1 MIKILTHNDLNQ
13 FKQLIND
20 AQLIETNPNHY
31 EVELTP
37 EDIAAL
43 FHPDNQARTVLL
55 GAFDADALVGFI
67 QLNYNSQLT
76 KRHKAVIEH
85 LYVVPQ
91 YRSEG
96 VAQQLLEALIPH
108 AKENG
113 IENIFI
119 SVASN
124 NIAAKIFYDNFGFEF
139 LALEENAR
147 KINGHYIEDHWLIYY
162 T

>member
-1 MIKILTHNDLNQ
+1 MIKILTRNDLSQ
-13 FKQLIND
+13 FKQFIDNV
-20 AQLIETNPNHY
+20 QLVETNPNNY
-31 EVELTP
+31 EIELTP
-37 EDIAAL
+37 QDIDLL
-43 FHPDNQARTVLL
+43 FHPDNEDRATLF
-55 GAFDADALVGFI
+55 GAFQADQLVGFI
-67 QLNYNSQLT
+67 QLNYNLQLT
-76 KRHKAVIEH
+76 KRHKALIEY

-91 YRSEG
+91 YRNDG
-96 VAQQLLEALIPH
+96 IDQQLLECLVPH

-113 IENIFI
+113 VEILFI

-147 KINGHYIEDHWLIYY
+147 KVNGHYIGDHWLIYH